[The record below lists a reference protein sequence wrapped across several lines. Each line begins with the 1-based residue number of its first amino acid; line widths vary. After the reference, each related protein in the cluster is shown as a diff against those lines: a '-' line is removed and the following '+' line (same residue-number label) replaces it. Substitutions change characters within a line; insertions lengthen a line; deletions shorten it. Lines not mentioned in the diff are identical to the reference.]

1 MTKKTLY
8 FDCRCG
14 MVASAVTENGKLT
27 EFNYEKTGAEIAVG
41 NVYKGRVE
49 SVLQGMQAAFINCG
63 LERNCYVSAEDTA
76 PDSAKYESAENY
88 SPAFPELKEGDEV
101 LVQILKL
108 PVGNKG
114 ARVTTLPSF
123 IGKSLI
129 YMPLTPFI
137 GVSRK
142 IADGELRRNL
152 AYSASSLLNKG
163 EGVIVR
169 TAAPYAKREYVKTEL
184 DFLRNLYSGVCER
197 FKTAEVG
204 DLLYTDFDLP
214 VRMLRDTLSYDIE
227 KIVVG
232 TKELEKSISALVNM
246 FPSAS
251 RRPVV
256 LYTGK
261 RDMLDE
267 AGVAAQIYELTS
279 PRVELENGAYLV
291 IEKTEALTVIDVN
304 TGKFTGDYNLE
315 QTVYHT
321 NILAAREI
329 ARQVKLRNIGGII
342 VTDFIDMQSAAH
354 KKALCEELERALK
367 KDKAKCSV
375 SPVSKLGL
383 VEFSRKRT
391 GAGPMPLMVGKCR
404 HCRGTGL
411 VNSAEFII
419 FGVRT
424 KILNLAA
431 DGVKIIRVD
440 LNAEVFEKLVQWTEL
455 LEDIRAVADCK
466 LEVYA
471 VPHKSFEYDRVNL
484 RASSYDEFSIL
495 RRAVKIL

>member
-1 MTKKTLY
+1 MAKKTLY
-8 FDCRCG
+8 FDSRCG
-14 MVASAVTENGKLT
+14 MVAYAVTENGKLT
-27 EFNYEKTGAEIAVG
+27 EFNYEKTGGGVAVG

-49 SVLQGMQAAFINCG
+49 SVLQGMQAAFISCG

-76 PDSAKYESAENY
+76 PDSSKYESAESY

-101 LVQILKL
+101 LVQIVKP

-152 AYSASSLLNKG
+152 AYSAGNLLNKG

-169 TAAPYAKREYVKTEL
+169 TAAPYAKREHVETEL

-197 FKTAEVG
+197 FENAEVG
-204 DLLYTDFDLP
+204 ELLYTDFDLP
-214 VRMLRDTLSYDIE
+214 VRVLRDTLINDVE
-227 KIVVG
+227 KIIVG
-232 TKELEKSISALVNM
+232 TKELEKNISALVNM
-246 FPSAS
+246 FPTTS

-256 LYTGK
+256 LYTGA

-267 AGVAAQIYELTS
+267 AGVTEQIYELTS
-279 PRVELENGAYLV
+279 PRVDLENGAYLV

-342 VTDFIDMQSAAH
+342 VVDFIDMQSAAH

-391 GAGPMPLMVGKCR
+391 GSGPLPLMVGRCR

-411 VNSAEFII
+411 VNSAEFTL
-419 FGVRT
+419 FGMRA
-424 KILNLAA
+424 KILKLAA
-431 DGVKIIRVD
+431 DGEKILRAD
-440 LNAEVFEKLVQWTEL
+440 MNAEVFEKLVNWKEL
-455 LEDIRAVADCK
+455 IEDIRAVAGAGI
-466 LEVYA
+466 EVFA
-471 VPHKSFEYDRVNL
+471 VPHRSYEYDKLNL
-484 RASSYDEFSIL
+484 RASSSVEFSIL
-495 RRAVKIL
+495 KNAVKIL

>member
-1 MTKKTLY
+1 MAKKTLY
-8 FDCRCG
+8 FDRRCG

-27 EFNYEKTGAEIAVG
+27 EFNYERTCGGVAVG

-63 LERNCYVSAEDTA
+63 LERNCYASCEDVA
-76 PDSAKYESAENY
+76 PDSSKYESAESY
-88 SPAFPELKEGDEV
+88 SPSFPELKEGDEV

-123 IGKSLI
+123 IGKTLI
-129 YMPLTPFI
+129 YMPLTSFI

-142 IADGELRRNL
+142 IDDGELRRNL
-152 AYSASSLLNKG
+152 AYSVGSLLSKG

-169 TAAPYAKREYVKTEL
+169 TAAPYAKREHMETEL
-184 DFLRNLYSGVCER
+184 DFLRNLFSGVAER
-197 FKTAEVG
+197 FKSAKVG
-204 DLLYTDFDLP
+204 ELLYTDFDLP
-214 VRMLRDTLSYDIE
+214 ARVLRDTLSYDIE
-227 KIVVG
+227 KIIVG
-232 TKELEKSISALVNM
+232 TKELERDITALVNL
-246 FPSAS
+246 FPAAS

-256 LYTGK
+256 LHTGT

-267 AGVAAQIYELTS
+267 AGIAAQIYALTS
-279 PRVELENGAYLV
+279 PRVPLENGAYLV

-321 NILAAREI
+321 NIVAAREI
-329 ARQVKLRNIGGII
+329 ARQVKLRNIGGI
-342 VTDFIDMQSAAH
+342 VVVDFIDMQSASH

-367 KDKAKCSV
+367 KDKAKCAV

-391 GAGPMPLMVGKCR
+391 GAGPLPLMVTQCR
-404 HCRGTGL
+404 HCHGTGQ
-411 VNSAEFII
+411 VNSAEFTI

-424 KILNLAA
+424 RLLNLAA
-431 DGVKIIRVD
+431 DGETKVRVD
-440 LNAEVFEKLVQWTEL
+440 LNAEVFEKLLSWTEFA
-455 LEDIRAVADCK
+455 EDIRAVTDGK
-466 LEVYA
+466 IEVYA
-471 VPHKSFEYDRVNL
+471 VPHKSYEYDKVNL
-484 RASSYDEFSIL
+484 RGSSSAEFSL
-495 RRAVKIL
+495 PPNATKIL